1 MTFDGHPDARF
12 FGTPVRPRRIL
23 GMMHLLLLLLQA
35 PLLQTPTPPPL
46 TVDEIMARVA
56 ENQDRAR
63 QARTEWVYQQD
74 VLARLHRSNG
84 KLAREETWKYVV
96 TPQAKGF
103 RKEMQHFEG
112 QYEHK
117 GKMIPYDHPHYEY
130 KGIDVDGDLIS
141 DLGEAFGAEETHN
154 EETYNGESYN
164 GETHK
169 DEAAGSHVHVH
180 ADEGDA
186 SANLFP
192 LTKAEQRGYTFKL
205 EGREEY
211 RGMDVYRVSF
221 RPGHPSES
229 DHGGGDADWK
239 GEAIIEAAEFQPV
252 VVTTGLAWG
261 IPGAVKV
268 LLGTDL
274 HHFGFKITYKKVA
287 DGVWFP
293 EVYGGEFYLKALFL
307 YKRTFSISV
316 KNSEFRKTDVSSKV
330 AFETPQ

>member
-1 MTFDGHPDARF
+1 
-12 FGTPVRPRRIL
+12 
-23 GMMHLLLLLLQA
+23 MMHLFLLLLLQA
-35 PLLQTPTPPPL
+35 AAPPPL
-46 TVDEIMARVA
+46 SVDEIMARVA
-56 ENQDRAR
+56 ENQDRAK

-84 KLAREETWKYVV
+84 KLAREETWKFVV

-103 RKEMQHFEG
+103 RKEVQHFEG

-117 GKMIPYDHPHYEY
+117 GKMTSYDHPHYEY

-154 EETYNGESYN
+154 EDPHT
-164 GETHK
+164 GETHH
-169 DEAAGSHVHVH
+169 DEATGVHVHVDAH
-180 ADEGDA
+180 EGEA
-186 SANLFP
+186 RANLFP
-192 LTKAEQRGYTFKL
+192 LTKAVQRGYTFTL
-205 EGREEY
+205 EGREDY

-221 RPGHPSES
+221 RPGHRGES
-229 DHGGGDADWK
+229 DHDGGDADWK
-239 GEAIIEAAEFQPV
+239 GEAIIDAAEFQSI

-274 HHFGFKITYKKVA
+274 HHVGFKITYKKVA

-293 EVYGGEFYLKALFL
+293 EVYGGEFNFKALFL

-316 KNSEFRKTDVSSKV
+316 KNSEFRKTDVSSKI